1 MDDVWHEI
9 ASWGS
14 FREVSA
20 LLGAPVPEHY
30 IRLYLARSLHRLWEQ
45 RKRLSVGDVVWV
57 GLNETCVWHKGVL
70 HRRGGG
76 DKGCAAKEGEPDDAN
91 LMWVVRRAGGEGD
104 SFEHFDYIYDPLSVP
119 ASLQIM
125 GKVRV
130 TCARRTGA
138 PRPP

>member
-20 LLGAPVPEHY
+20 LLGAPVPKHY
-30 IRLYLARSLHRLWEQ
+30 VRLFLARSLHRLWER
-45 RKRLSVGDVVWV
+45 RKRFSVGDTVWV
-57 GLNETCVWHKGVL
+57 GLKTCVWFKGML
-70 HRRGGG
+70 HRRGGE
-76 DKGCAAKEGEPDDAN
+76 KRAKEGQDDQDSN
-91 LMWVVRRAGGEGD
+91 LLWVVRRDGGEGD
-104 SFEHFDYIYDPLSVP
+104 SFEHFDYIYNPLRVP
-119 ASLQIM
+119 TSLKIM